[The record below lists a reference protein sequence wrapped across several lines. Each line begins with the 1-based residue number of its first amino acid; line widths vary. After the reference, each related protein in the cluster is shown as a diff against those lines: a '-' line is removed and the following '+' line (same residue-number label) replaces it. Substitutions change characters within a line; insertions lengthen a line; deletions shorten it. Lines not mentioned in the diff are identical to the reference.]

1 MQQAHS
7 MGITTVALTGASGGQ
22 MSQLAQYALAVP
34 SSETN
39 HIQEMH
45 IAVGHL
51 ICELIERALYA
62 N

>member
-1 MQQAHS
+1 
-7 MGITTVALTGASGGQ
+7 